1 MNTQNIQQE
10 QEVQQEQEKKKIK
23 RITFDELVARK
34 LKKEKEQLKST
45 EIYIESM
52 EGTLVFQRISEDVL
66 LDIMDEYSGE
76 KNNIRISLSAARKLI
91 YLSCPMLQSPELH
104 KELGLEDGDPFDVP
118 KILFDFKETTDL
130 GVKLLEFN
138 KATEK
143 TKENEEKTKN

>member
-1 MNTQNIQQE
+1 MNTQYTQQE
-10 QEVQQEQEKKKIK
+10 QETQQEQQKKEIK
-23 RITFDELVARK
+23 RVTFEQLVARK
-34 LKKEKEQLKST
+34 IQKEKEQLESA
-45 EIYIESM
+45 EIYIESIG
-52 EGTLVFQRISEDVL
+52 GTLVFQRISEDVL

-104 KELGLEDGDPFDVP
+104 KELGLEDKDPFDVP